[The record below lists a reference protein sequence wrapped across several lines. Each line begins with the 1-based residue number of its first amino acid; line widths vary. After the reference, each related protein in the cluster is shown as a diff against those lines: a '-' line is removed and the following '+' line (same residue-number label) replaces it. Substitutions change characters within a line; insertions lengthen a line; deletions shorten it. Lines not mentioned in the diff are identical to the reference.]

1 MATSQTEIRS
11 PAIELSPEA
20 LKIFC
25 ESLSGV
31 LGVNIQCNGQQA
43 VAATISDLEQRF
55 KNLVAVDCVRAEG
68 VIEGTLQFVFDREGL
83 FTLAGI
89 VLGLPEAEILENIEH
104 GSLGDAEDLS
114 DATREIGHL
123 MASAWQGVFNER
135 FDDQSHFAKISTFIG
150 DPWNNAEEKID
161 VTGDEELLLVSYEMT
176 IEPYPTFEC
185 GVILP
190 ETVFAGASVSLGEK
204 AALTDQETEED
215 TEEAEGQIGT
225 GSEEEAVEATEDQTE
240 TGSEEE
246 AEEATA
252 GQIETGSEEKAVEA
266 TEGQSETGSEEEAEE
281 ATAGQAEAGSEEMAE
296 EATEEGVETETEE
309 VGGDA
314 DEKATEEEPEASA
327 EAEDAPPD
335 AGAGGDV
342 AEEQVAADDQS
353 EESAEVSETIQRMTQ
368 SSASLPGQSAELS
381 LAMPVEEIMQKE
393 VVWGGPDDSVQQSLT
408 KMQHH
413 DVSYIMIGEAGV
425 LDGIVSRSDLT
436 GATSPYL
443 RPIFAKWR
451 RPSDDATLQIKIKW
465 IMSRL
470 VRTIKPQAS
479 VAAAIESMCKSG
491 GGCLPVVDQ
500 QGKVQG
506 LVTAFDVFKVLST
519 PGASGAGESSALRT
533 SA

>member
-20 LKIFC
+20 FKVFC
-25 ESLSGV
+25 ESFSDAF
-31 LGVNIQCNGQQA
+31 GVNIQCNGQQA
-43 VAATISDLEQRF
+43 AAATISGLEQRF
-55 KNLVAVDCVRAEG
+55 KNVVAVDCVKAEG
-68 VIEGTLQFVFDREGL
+68 VIEGILQFVFDREGL

-89 VLGLPEAEILENIEH
+89 VQGLPEAEILENIEH

-123 MASAWQGVFNER
+123 MAGAWQGLFNEK
-135 FDDQSHFAKISTFIG
+135 FDDQSRFAKISTFIG

-161 VTGDEELLLVSYEMT
+161 VPGNEELLFVSYEMT

-185 GVILP
+185 GVILS
-190 ETVFAGASVSLGEK
+190 ETILAGASVSLGEE
-204 AALTDQETEED
+204 AIPTDQEAEEE
-215 TEEAEGQIGT
+215 TEEATEGQAEA

-240 TGSEEE
+240 AGAEEKAEEVTEGQTEAGSEEE
-246 AEEATA
+246 AE
-252 GQIETGSEEKAVEA
+252 KA
-266 TEGQSETGSEEEAEE
+266 TEGQTD
-281 ATAGQAEAGSEEMAE
+281 AGSEERAE
-296 EATEEGVETETEE
+296 EATEEGAETETEE
-309 VGGDA
+309 EGSDA
-314 DEKATEEEPEASA
+314 DEKATGEEPEASA

-342 AEEQVAADDQS
+342 AEEQAAADEKS
-353 EESAEVSETIQRMTQ
+353 EESAEVSETIQKMTQ
-368 SSASLPGQSAELS
+368 SSASLADQSPELS

-413 DVSYIMIGEAGV
+413 DVGYIMIGEAGV

>member
-20 LKIFC
+20 FKVFC
-25 ESLSGV
+25 EEFSGV
-31 LGVNIQCNGQQA
+31 FGANIQCNGQQA
-43 VAATISDLEQRF
+43 AAATISGLEQRF
-55 KNLVAVDCVRAEG
+55 KNLVAVDCVKAEG
-68 VIEGTLQFVFDREGL
+68 VIEGILQFVFDREGL

-89 VLGLPEAEILENIEH
+89 VQGLPEAEILENIEH

-123 MASAWQGVFNER
+123 MAGAWQGLFNEK
-135 FDDQSHFAKISTFIG
+135 FDDQSRFAKISTFIG

-161 VTGDEELLLVSYEMT
+161 VPGNEELLFVSCEMT

-185 GVILP
+185 GVILS
-190 ETVFAGASVSLGEK
+190 ETILAGASVSLGEE
-204 AALTDQETEED
+204 AIVTDQEAEEETEEGVEGR
-215 TEEAEGQIGT
+215 TET
-225 GSEEEAVEATEDQTE
+225 GSEEEAVEATEGQTE

-246 AEEATA
+246 AEEAT
-252 GQIETGSEEKAVEA
+252 E
-266 TEGQSETGSEEEAEE
+266 
-281 ATAGQAEAGSEEMAE
+281 GQAEAGSEEKAE
-296 EATEEGVETETEE
+296 EETEEGAETETEE

-314 DEKATEEEPEASA
+314 DEKATGEEPEASA

-342 AEEQVAADDQS
+342 AEEQAAADEKS
-353 EESAEVSETIQRMTQ
+353 EESAEVSETIQKMTQ
-368 SSASLPGQSAELS
+368 SSASLADQSPELS